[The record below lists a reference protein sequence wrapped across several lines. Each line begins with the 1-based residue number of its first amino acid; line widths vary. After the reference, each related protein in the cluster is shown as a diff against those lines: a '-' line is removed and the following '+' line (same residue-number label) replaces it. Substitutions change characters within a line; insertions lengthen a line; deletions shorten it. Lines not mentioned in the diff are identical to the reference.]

1 KLRGSQVA
9 PGCLATSCPIDNQP
23 LQAWPILQ
31 LDDMSF
37 ILGLPRGFKHSEP
50 PEAGRETSHHSK
62 FGCGCA
68 DRAAH
73 PVGLHFA
80 ETSCRRVC
88 LPVLEGRPPPNR
100 GASPEEQS
108 LVSDRP

>member
-23 LQAWPILQ
+23 LQIYPILQ

-50 PEAGRETSHHSK
+50 PGVPRNVTSYQ

-73 PVGLHFA
+73 AVGLLFRKRAAACARESATALPWAHCSAFPR
-80 ETSCRRVC
+80 TCR
-88 LPVLEGRPPPNR
+88 
-100 GASPEEQS
+100 AKSIQ
-108 LVSDRP
+108 